1 MQSSGSY
8 RLTVRQGPMP
18 GKVFDLVKDVMTIGR
33 DMNNDVVINDAEVS
47 RNHGRLTSQS
57 GGYLIEDLAS
67 TNGTFVNG
75 QRLIGPKL
83 LNPGDVV
90 GLGETIVIEYSYV
103 ADAGATVVASAPPP
117 RMMEPPTAPPPPPA
131 APVVPEP
138 VPMMAPEPVPA
149 PLMAPEPPPMMAP
162 EPVPAPMMAPNPV
175 YSTGASMGSMGSNPS
190 PMSPPPVTPP
200 PPPPAAPVSMA
211 PAKPNN
217 NTRNIGIACGCLIL
231 LCLCLGVSYAA
242 YINLPAIMRAIGQ

>member
-8 RLTVRQGPMP
+8 RMTVRQGPVP
-18 GKVFDLVKDVMTIGR
+18 GKVFDLVKDVLTIGR
-33 DMNNDVVINDAEVS
+33 DMNNDIVINDAEVS

-117 RMMEPPTAPPPPPA
+117 RMMAEPPTAPPQTPEQA
-131 APVVPEP
+131 PEP
-138 VPMMAPEPVPA
+138 APEPEPMMAPMMSPEPS
-149 PLMAPEPPPMMAP
+149 PPPMMAP
-162 EPVPAPMMAPNPV
+162 PEPSPAPMMSSDPV
-175 YSTGASMGSMGSNPS
+175 YSTGARHGRHERQP
-190 PMSPPPVTPP
+190 
-200 PPPPAAPVSMA
+200 
-211 PAKPNN
+211 
-217 NTRNIGIACGCLIL
+217 
-231 LCLCLGVSYAA
+231 
-242 YINLPAIMRAIGQ
+242 

>member
-8 RLTVRQGPMP
+8 RITVRQGPVP
-18 GKVFDLVKDVMTIGR
+18 GKVFDLVKDVLTIGR

-83 LNPGDVV
+83 LNPGDVI
-90 GLGETIVIEYSYV
+90 GLGETIVMEYSYV
-103 ADAGATVVASAPPP
+103 ADAGATVVASAPGP
-117 RMMEPPTAPPPPPA
+117 RMSAEPPTAPPPP
-131 APVVPEP
+131 
-138 VPMMAPEPVPA
+138 APE
-149 PLMAPEPPPMMAP
+149 
-162 EPVPAPMMAPNPV
+162 PAPMMAPDPAPMMAPPPPAPDPAPMMAPDPMPAPMMSQDS
-175 YSTGASMGSMGSNPS
+175 YSTGSSMMGSS
-190 PMSPPPVTPP
+190 PTPAAPP
-200 PPPPAAPVSMA
+200 PPPPMMASSIPPSPAPASMA

-217 NTRNIGIACGCLIL
+217 RNRNIGIACGCLVL
-231 LCLCLGVSYAA
+231 LCLCVSAA
-242 YINLPAIMRAIGQ
+242 FALYQYVYIPSTLVH

>member
-8 RLTVRQGPMP
+8 RMTVRQGPVP
-18 GKVFDLVKDVMTIGR
+18 GKVFDLVKDVLTIGR

-83 LNPGDVV
+83 LNPGDVI

-117 RMMEPPTAPPPPPA
+117 RVSAEPPTAPPPPP
-131 APVVPEP
+131 
-138 VPMMAPEPVPA
+138 MMAPEPA
-149 PLMAPEPPPMMAP
+149 PMMAPTPMMAPDPSPPPPPMMAP
-162 EPVPAPMMAPNPV
+162 EPSPAPMMAQDPV
-175 YSTGASMGSMGSNPS
+175 YSTGASMGGMGASPS
-190 PMSPPPVTPP
+190 PSPVPAAGPPP
-200 PPPPAAPVSMA
+200 PPPPAPMA

-217 NTRNIGIACGCLIL
+217 TTRNIGIACGCLVL

-242 YINLPAIMRAIGQ
+242 YANLPAIMHALGQ

>member
-8 RLTVRQGPMP
+8 RLTVRQGPVP

-33 DMNNDVVINDAEVS
+33 DMNNDLVVNDAEVS

-90 GLGETIVIEYSYV
+90 GFGETIVMEYSYV

-117 RMMEPPTAPPPPPA
+117 RMMAEPPTAPPQT
-131 APVVPEP
+131 PEP
-138 VPMMAPEPVPA
+138 APMMAPEPAPA
-149 PLMAPEPPPMMAP
+149 TVSAPEPMMAP
-162 EPVPAPMMAPNPV
+162 TPMMAAEPAYNAG
-175 YSTGASMGSMGSNPS
+175 TGAGASPS
-190 PMSPPPVTPP
+190 PAAPP
-200 PPPPAAPVSMA
+200 PPPMAPMA

-217 NTRNIGIACGCLIL
+217 NTRNIGIACGCLVL
-231 LCLCLGVSYAA
+231 LCLCLGGSYAVYA
-242 YINLPAIMRAIGQ
+242 NLPAILKALGQ

>member
-8 RLTVRQGPMP
+8 RLTVRQGPVP

-33 DMNNDVVINDAEVS
+33 DMNNDLVVNDAEVS

-90 GLGETIVIEYSYV
+90 GFGETIVMEYSYV

-117 RMMEPPTAPPPPPA
+117 RMMAEPPTAPPQT
-131 APVVPEP
+131 PEP
-138 VPMMAPEPVPA
+138 APMMAPEPAPA
-149 PLMAPEPPPMMAP
+149 TVSAPEPMMAP
-162 EPVPAPMMAPNPV
+162 TPMMAAEPAYNAG
-175 YSTGASMGSMGSNPS
+175 TGAGAGPS
-190 PMSPPPVTPP
+190 PAAPP
-200 PPPPAAPVSMA
+200 PPPMAPMA

-217 NTRNIGIACGCLIL
+217 NTRNIGIACGCLVL
-231 LCLCLGVSYAA
+231 LCLCLGGSYAVYA
-242 YINLPAIMRAIGQ
+242 NLPAILKALGQ

>member
-8 RLTVRQGPMP
+8 RMTVRQGPVP
-18 GKVFDLVKDVMTIGR
+18 GKVFDLAKDVLTIGR

-117 RMMEPPTAPPPPPA
+117 RMMAEPPTAPPPQ
-131 APVVPEP
+131 APVPA
-138 VPMMAPEPVPA
+138 PMMAPEPP
-149 PLMAPEPPPMMAP
+149 PPPPMMAP
-162 EPVPAPMMAPNPV
+162 EPSPAPIMAPDPV
-175 YSTGASMGSMGSNPS
+175 YSTGTSSGSMGMGMGASPS
-190 PMSPPPVTPP
+190 PSPIPAAPP
-200 PPPPAAPVSMA
+200 PPPLAPMTPATPS
-211 PAKPNN
+211 NRN
-217 NTRNIGIACGCLIL
+217 RNIGIACGCLVL

-242 YINLPAIMRAIGQ
+242 YVNLPAILRAMGQ

>member
-8 RLTVRQGPMP
+8 RMTVRQGPVP
-18 GKVFDLVKDVMTIGR
+18 GKVFDLVKDVVTIGR

-90 GLGETIVIEYSYV
+90 GLGETIVLDYSYV

-117 RMMEPPTAPPPPPA
+117 RMMAEPPTAPPQT
-131 APVVPEP
+131 PE
-138 VPMMAPEPVPA
+138 
-149 PLMAPEPPPMMAP
+149 
-162 EPVPAPMMAPNPV
+162 PAPMMAPNPAPMMAPEPMM
-175 YSTGASMGSMGSNPS
+175 SPS
-190 PMSPPPVTPP
+190 PMMAAEPAYNAGMGAGASPSPAAPP
-200 PPPPAAPVSMA
+200 PPPPAPMA

-217 NTRNIGIACGCLIL
+217 TTRNIGIACGCLVL
-231 LCLCLGVSYAA
+231 LCLCVSGSYAVYA
-242 YINLPAIMRAIGQ
+242 NLPAIMRALGQ

>member
-8 RLTVRQGPMP
+8 RMTVRQGPVP
-18 GKVFDLVKDVMTIGR
+18 GKVFDLVKDVLTIGR

-117 RMMEPPTAPPPPPA
+117 RMMAEPPTAPPPQ
-131 APVVPEP
+131 APV
-138 VPMMAPEPVPA
+138 
-149 PLMAPEPPPMMAP
+149 PPPMMAP
-162 EPVPAPMMAPNPV
+162 EPPPPPPMMAPEPSPAPMMAPDPV
-175 YSTGASMGSMGSNPS
+175 YSTGTSSGGMGMGMGASPS
-190 PMSPPPVTPP
+190 PSPIPAAPP
-200 PPPPAAPVSMA
+200 PPPPAPMT
-211 PAKPNN
+211 PAKPSNRN
-217 NTRNIGIACGCLIL
+217 RNIGIACGCLVL

-242 YINLPAIMRAIGQ
+242 YVNLPAILRAMGQ

>member
-8 RLTVRQGPMP
+8 RITVRQGPVP
-18 GKVFDLVKDVMTIGR
+18 GKVFDLVKDVLTIGR

-83 LNPGDVV
+83 LNPGDVI
-90 GLGETIVIEYSYV
+90 GLGETIVMEYSYV

-117 RMMEPPTAPPPPPA
+117 RMMAEPPTAPPQ
-131 APVVPEP
+131 
-138 VPMMAPEPVPA
+138 APE
-149 PLMAPEPPPMMAP
+149 
-162 EPVPAPMMAPNPV
+162 PAPMMAPDPAPAPMMAPDPAPAPMMSQDA
-175 YSTGASMGSMGSNPS
+175 YSTGSGMGMGASPSPS
-190 PMSPPPVTPP
+190 PMAPP
-200 PPPPAAPVSMA
+200 PPPPPSPTPAPVPSAPMA
-211 PAKPNN
+211 PAKPSNRN
-217 NTRNIGIACGCLIL
+217 RNIGIACGCLVL
-231 LCLCLGVSYAA
+231 LCLCLSAA
-242 YINLPAIMRAIGQ
+242 VAIYQYVYIPSTLVH

>member
-8 RLTVRQGPMP
+8 RMTVRQGPVP
-18 GKVFDLVKDVMTIGR
+18 GKVFDLVKDVLTIGR

-83 LNPGDVV
+83 LNPGDVI

-117 RMMEPPTAPPPPPA
+117 RMMAEPPTAPPPQ
-131 APVVPEP
+131 APV
-138 VPMMAPEPVPA
+138 
-149 PLMAPEPPPMMAP
+149 PPPMMAP
-162 EPVPAPMMAPNPV
+162 EPPPPPPMMAPEPSPAPMMAPDPV
-175 YSTGASMGSMGSNPS
+175 YSTGTSSGGMGMGMGASPS
-190 PMSPPPVTPP
+190 PSPIPAAPP
-200 PPPPAAPVSMA
+200 PPPPAPMT
-211 PAKPNN
+211 PAKPSNRN
-217 NTRNIGIACGCLIL
+217 RNILFGCGCLIL
-231 LCLCLGVSYAA
+231 LCLCSVGSYAVVT
-242 YINLPAIMRAIGQ
+242 NLAEIRHALGM

>member
-8 RLTVRQGPMP
+8 RITVRQGPVP
-18 GKVFDLVKDVMTIGR
+18 GKVFDMVKDVLTIGR

-83 LNPGDVV
+83 LNPGDVI
-90 GLGETIVIEYSYV
+90 GLGETIVMEYSYV

-117 RMMEPPTAPPPPPA
+117 RMMAEPPTAPPA
-131 APVVPEP
+131 APE
-138 VPMMAPEPVPA
+138 
-149 PLMAPEPPPMMAP
+149 
-162 EPVPAPMMAPNPV
+162 PAPMMYTPPDPAPAPMMSQDA
-175 YSTGASMGSMGSNPS
+175 YSTGSGMGMGASPS
-190 PMSPPPVTPP
+190 PT
-200 PPPPAAPVSMA
+200 PAAPPPMA
-211 PAKPNN
+211 PPPSAAPMGATPMTPAKPSNRN
-217 NTRNIGIACGCLIL
+217 RNIGITCGCLVL
-231 LCLCLGVSYAA
+231 LCLCSSVSYAVVA
-242 YINLPAIMRAIGQ
+242 NLAAIQKALGM

>member
-8 RLTVRQGPMP
+8 RMTVRQGPVP
-18 GKVFDLVKDVMTIGR
+18 GKVFDLVKDVLTIGR

-83 LNPGDVV
+83 LNPGDVI

-117 RMMEPPTAPPPPPA
+117 RMMAEPPTAPPPPQASVPA
-131 APVVPEP
+131 
-138 VPMMAPEPVPA
+138 PMMAPEPP
-149 PLMAPEPPPMMAP
+149 PPPPMMAP
-162 EPVPAPMMAPNPV
+162 EPSPAPMMAPDPV
-175 YSTGASMGSMGSNPS
+175 YSTGASSGGMGMGMGASPS
-190 PMSPPPVTPP
+190 PSPIPAAPP
-200 PPPPAAPVSMA
+200 PPLAPMTPMT

-217 NTRNIGIACGCLIL
+217 NTRNIGIACGCLVL

-242 YINLPAIMRAIGQ
+242 YANLPAILRAMGQ